1 MTINLDTVLSR
12 HPNAAFRVY
21 DGQATIVMSDPG
33 ETKVLNEVGSVIWS
47 QFDGTK
53 TLGQILEAVMQQ
65 FDISREQ
72 VENDLLEFATSLN
85 EHHMVT

>member
-1 MTINLDTVLSR
+1 MNLDNVLSR
-12 HPNAAFRVY
+12 SPNAAFRIY
-21 DGQATIVMSDPG
+21 DGQATIVMSDPA

-47 QFDGTK
+47 QIDGTN

-65 FDISREQ
+65 FNISREQ
-72 VENDLLEFATSLN
+72 AENDLLEFATSLN

>member
-1 MTINLDTVLSR
+1 MNLDTVLSR
-12 HPNAAFRVY
+12 NPNAAFRIY
-21 DGQATIVMSDPG
+21 DGQATIVLSDPG

-47 QFDGTK
+47 QIDGRK
-53 TLGQILEAVMQQ
+53 PLGQILEAVMQQ

-72 VENDLLEFATSLN
+72 AEKDLLEFATSLH